1 MDMAYLREHPHLLPT
16 FLKHQRIRE
25 TPVPGGSICVA
36 SRLTLDGGESI
47 FTKSMRST
55 APPGFFATEAAG
67 LRWLAEPGTVAVA
80 EVLLVTDELL
90 ALEWIEPGEPS
101 AGAAEEFGRALAAL
115 HAAGAESFGAP
126 WPGFIGVLPM
136 SNVPEQGS
144 WSAWFW
150 LRRLLPYAVLSR
162 ENGALDEPDLQ
173 RIERVG
179 EHLADLDPGE
189 APARIH
195 GDLWPGNLLWGADG
209 RCHLIDPAAHGGHR
223 ETDLAN
229 LGLFGGVPHLDRIL
243 AAYDEAAPLADGWR
257 ARIGLHQL
265 FLLLVHTALF
275 GRSYRGAVLSALSS
289 IGH

>member
-1 MDMAYLREHPHLLPT
+1 MAYLREHPHLLPT
-16 FLKHQRIRE
+16 FLTHQRIRE

-36 SRLTLDGGESI
+36 SRLTLDDGDSL

-55 APPGFFATEAAG
+55 APAGFFAAEAAG
-67 LRWLAEPGTVAVA
+67 LRWLAEAGAVAVP

-90 ALEWIEPGEPS
+90 ALEWIDPGEPS
-101 AGAAEEFGRALAAL
+101 ADAAEELGRGLAAL
-115 HAAGAESFGAP
+115 HASGADCFGAP
-126 WPGFIGVLPM
+126 WPGFIGSLPM
-136 SNVPEQGS
+136 SNTPHRGV
-144 WSAWFW
+144 WSEWFGPH
-150 LRRLLPYAVLSR
+150 RLLPYAVLSH
-162 ENGALDEPDLQ
+162 EGGALESADLA
-173 RIERVG
+173 RIEALIGQLSEFDQG
-179 EHLADLDPGE
+179 EG
-189 APARIH
+189 PARLH

-229 LGLFGGVPHLDRIL
+229 LALFGGAPHLARIL
-243 AAYDEAAPLADGWR
+243 AAYDEVAPLHEGWR
-257 ARIGLHQL
+257 ERVGLHQL